1 MYEYDEDC
9 LKVFLKNQS
18 QLFDEPVAE
27 TLEEAEAFLED
38 CMAVIVDSLEEV
50 REYFEENGADVD
62 GMSDEELEEA
72 SEVFALPGG
81 QYLVGSGSV
90 GGTVPIL
97 QSNWVSAREY
107 DCIPRK
113 KKGRTERYK
122 SRSHLTVAF
131 FSASSMASKMTW
143 EVRIILRK
151 WKYFQ
156 ETVCRI
162 PALQYLRS
170 PAGSAETLL

>member
-18 QLFDEPVAE
+18 LLFDEPVAE

-38 CMAVIVDSLEEV
+38 CMAVIVDSLQEV

-81 QYLVGSGSV
+81 QYLVVEG
-90 GGTVPIL
+90 
-97 QSNWVSAREY
+97 
-107 DCIPRK
+107 
-113 KKGRTERYK
+113 
-122 SRSHLTVAF
+122 
-131 FSASSMASKMTW
+131 
-143 EVRIILRK
+143 
-151 WKYFQ
+151 
-156 ETVCRI
+156 
-162 PALQYLRS
+162 
-170 PAGSAETLL
+170 